1 MSPTKREASQPA
13 RMGSILLADICG
25 LILRIKRGLELDEP
39 LVDQRSASK
48 WKSKECERTIKMK
61 MKTGKYDFE

>member
-1 MSPTKREASQPA
+1 
-13 RMGSILLADICG
+13 MGSILLADIG
-25 LILRIKRGLELDEP
+25 SPIPKIKRDPELDGP

-61 MKTGKYDFE
+61 MKTGE